1 MSGQGRPFALIALLA
16 LVSGTSALAK
26 DRYTRFS
33 PDRKAESVTPTPMQD
48 DADLHD
54 MQFVS
59 RDVGWAVGDR
69 GVIWK
74 TTDACRTWSLQ
85 KSPVDCPLRKLCVL
99 TDRVGWIVGGGIE
112 PYTRIGYG
120 VVLFTDDGGKR
131 WQLLARAKP
140 QATALPALSYVR
152 FFGLTHG
159 VAVGESSADFPSG
172 VLLTK
177 DGGRSWAAVPG
188 KTLPGWRAADFLN
201 PGVGAVAGLHGRLS
215 LVGGGRML
223 KPAVDD
229 LGLRGIRAIA
239 LNRDETGWL
248 VGDGG
253 LVLKTD
259 NGGVVWKAPNVAD
272 AASVGARSDRK
283 LAASAKSLPHGL
295 RDFTDF
301 HTVATRGEHVWI
313 AGSPGSVVW
322 HSPDGGKHWSP
333 QRTGQTVPIHALRF
347 VNRRVGWAVGAL
359 GTMLYTSDGG
369 TTWTPVRG
377 KARRVAMLAVSSRR
391 QNISFS
397 LLAKMSADQGYRSAV
412 LLPVRGDFGPDGPVD
427 FTLDHRA
434 SSAVTEAGGNAA
446 VLGWRFPVALPGLD
460 RDKKRLWADWN
471 LRSEGR
477 LRDVM
482 LGSLTA
488 AIRTWRPTVLV
499 LDTAAEDD
507 ALTKLLNQAVI
518 TAVKQAGDPAS
529 FPRQAEL
536 AGLGPWKVE
545 RIFIRL
551 PDGSSGQ
558 ATVSPHEYMPHR
570 AAVNH
575 SVATAAEARL
585 QSPRRPTGKHEAYR
599 LVLDR
604 AAGGTGSSTASGTP
618 AIVKGFFSRL
628 TLWPGT
634 EARRKL
640 ARVDDKD
647 LERQLKLAERQ
658 RNFQA
663 IVELTGH
670 DSRMSAQLIAQ
681 LTRVTAGMDDERAS
695 VQLMKLAGEYRRHSM
710 WELAEATWIEQVT
723 RYPSTAAALSAMQ
736 NLFHLWGGA
745 ETAWHRAKEIGVH
758 RSRSTRDLSAL
769 HARIGRAA
777 RMLQLPAELR
787 DASRVDLGPDPL
799 EFLKAPDDLPKDRN
813 SERRAKGMRHWQD
826 QALQMAA
833 LIRKR
838 DPRLYVEPRIQF
850 PLAALLRSRG
860 AWRTAQRGYQRFQ
873 RRRGDAPLR
882 TQGFPKIPGSW
893 EQAAESEMWML
904 APRGG
909 SPRPLIQC
917 KSAGTRPVLDGVL
930 SDPCWENAKAV
941 WLTSTKESRD
951 SLRGKAFVM
960 FAWDADYLYI
970 AGSVPIA
977 ISPPG
982 ADAKPSKRRRDA
994 DLSPFD
1000 RIGIR
1005 LDVDRDYATWY
1016 SLDVDQRG
1024 WTHDACWGDDSW
1036 NPKWFV
1042 APPAVRSDRLQPV
1055 KGPAEAGHYEPRK
1068 SWRFEAAI
1076 PLKELVP
1083 HAPRRGTTWGVGVI
1097 RTVPAVGVQ
1106 SWTHPVDH
1114 PPRPESFGLLRFE

>member
-1 MSGQGRPFALIALLA
+1 MSGQGRPFALYALLA
-16 LVSGTSALAK
+16 LVSGTSALAT
-26 DRYTRFS
+26 DRYIRFS
-33 PDRKAESVTPTPMQD
+33 PERKAASVTPTPMQD

-54 MQFVS
+54 VQFVS

-74 TTDACRTWSLQ
+74 TTDAGRTWRLQ
-85 KSPVDCPLRKLCVL
+85 KSPVNGPLRKLCFL

-131 WQLLARAKP
+131 WRQLVGRRKAEGGRRKADSGKRGSSGISGLSTLNSQLSSR
-140 QATALPALSYVR
+140 LPSLVYVR
-152 FFGLTHG
+152 FFSLTHG
-159 VAVGESSADFPSG
+159 VAVGESTADFPSG
-172 VLLTK
+172 VLVTK
-177 DGGRSWAAVPG
+177 DGGRSWTAVPG

-201 PGVGAVAGLHGRLS
+201 PNVGAVAGLHGRLS

-229 LGLRGIRAIA
+229 LGLRGIRAIV
-239 LNRDETGWL
+239 LDRDESGWL

-253 LVLKTD
+253 LVLKTE
-259 NGGVVWKAPNVAD
+259 NGGVVWKSPP
-272 AASVGARSDRK
+272 
-283 LAASAKSLPHGL
+283 KSPPAELQ
-295 RDFTDF
+295 DFVDF
-301 HTVATRGEHVWI
+301 HAVATRGDHVWI

-322 HSPDGGKHWSP
+322 HSPDGGKYWTP

-359 GTMLYTSDGG
+359 GTLLYTGDGG
-369 TTWTPVRG
+369 TTWTANRG
-377 KARRVAMLAVSSRR
+377 KGRRVAILSVSSRR
-391 QNISFS
+391 QSISFS

-412 LLPVRGDFGPDGPVD
+412 LLPSRGDFGPDGPVD

-434 SSAVTEAGGNAA
+434 AAAVAAAGGNAA

-460 RDKKRLWADWN
+460 RDSKRLWADWN

-499 LDTAAEDD
+499 LDTAAEGD
-507 ALTKLLNQAVI
+507 ALTKLLNRAVI
-518 TAVKQAGDPAS
+518 TAVNQAGDPAA

-536 AGLGPWKVE
+536 AGLGPWKVT
-545 RIFIRL
+545 RIFLRL

-558 ATVSPHEYMPHR
+558 ATVSPHEYLPYR
-570 AAVNH
+570 GAVNH

-585 QSPRRPTGKHEAYR
+585 QPPRRPTGKHEAYH
-599 LVLDR
+599 LILDR
-604 AAGGTGSSTASGTP
+604 ANKPDAV
-618 AIVKGFFSRL
+618 VKGFFSRL

-640 ARVDDKD
+640 APVDDKD

-681 LTRVTAGMDDERAS
+681 LSRVTSGMDDERAS

-723 RYPSTAAALSAMQ
+723 RYPNTAAALSAMQ

-745 ETAWHRAKEIGVH
+745 ETAWHRAKEVGVH
-758 RSRSTRDLSAL
+758 RSRSTRDRDLVGL

-777 RMLQLPAELR
+777 RMLQLPPELR
-787 DASRVDLGPDPL
+787 DASRYDLGPDPL
-799 EFLKAPDDLPKDRN
+799 EFLKTPDDLPKDRN
-813 SERRAKGMRHWQD
+813 GERRAKGMRHWQD

-838 DPRLYVEPRIQF
+838 DPRLYLEPRIQF

-873 RRRGDAPLR
+873 RGEPGASATRALRGLTPA
-882 TQGFPKIPGSW
+882 GSPW
-893 EQAAESEMWML
+893 QKAADSEMWML

-909 SPRPLIQC
+909 SPRPLVVC

-951 SLRGKAFVM
+951 SLGGNAFVM

-970 AGSVPIA
+970 AGSVPNV

-982 ADAKPSKRRRDA
+982 ANAKPSNRRRDA
-994 DLSPFD
+994 DLSLFD

-1024 WTHDACWGDDSW
+1024 WTHDSCWGDDSW
-1036 NPKWFV
+1036 DPKWLV
-1042 APPAVRSDRLQPV
+1042 APDRDG
-1055 KGPAEAGHYEPRK
+1055 KT
-1068 SWRFEAAI
+1068 WRFEAAI

-1083 HAPRRGTTWGVGVI
+1083 SRPRRGTTWGVGVV
-1097 RTVPAVGVQ
+1097 RTVPAIGVQ
-1106 SWTHPVDH
+1106 SWTHPVGH
-1114 PPRPESFGLLRFE
+1114 TPRPESFGLLRFE